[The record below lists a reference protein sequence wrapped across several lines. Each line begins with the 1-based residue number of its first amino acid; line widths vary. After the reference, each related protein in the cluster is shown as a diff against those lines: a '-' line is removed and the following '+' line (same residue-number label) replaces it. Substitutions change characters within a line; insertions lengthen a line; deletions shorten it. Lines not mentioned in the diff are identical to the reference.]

1 MVLWLRLPP
10 YTALG
15 MGCWDLRSCKHGLK
29 KKKKEGGIFT
39 TYLRTGMCYAWED
52 SSLFRT
58 LDFSPS
64 VGLLGCCHSNCQLS
78 DVLSRKY
85 ITMNIIR
92 RVYWRLSTILDLVG
106 SNRFWRALL
115 FWWLPVR

>member
-1 MVLWLRLPP
+1 MVKTPP
-10 YTALG
+10 LHCIGDGLLG
-15 MGCWDLRSCKHGLK
+15 SKVLQAWPE

-52 SSLFRT
+52 SSLFIT

>member
-1 MVLWLRLPP
+1 M
-10 YTALG
+10 
-15 MGCWDLRSCKHGLK
+15 
-29 KKKKEGGIFT
+29 

-52 SSLFRT
+52 SSLFIT

-64 VGLLGCCHSNCQLS
+64 VGLLGCCHSNCQLL
-78 DVLSRKY
+78 DVLSGKY
-85 ITMNIIR
+85 ITMNIIK

-106 SNRFWRALL
+106 SNRFWWALLL